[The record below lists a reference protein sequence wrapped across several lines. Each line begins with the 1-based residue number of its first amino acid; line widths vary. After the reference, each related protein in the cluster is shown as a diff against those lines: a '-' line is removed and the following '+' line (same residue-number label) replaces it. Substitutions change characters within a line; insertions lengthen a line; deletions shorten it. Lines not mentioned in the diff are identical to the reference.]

1 MPEKKILLNDQTQ
14 FTKVEAFFST
24 LDDKDR
30 VRARSCEGGV
40 ELYVRGSS
48 KWHIFTDMLRL
59 ASDVQK
65 DYKKASDKLFSIFSG
80 SANGTLSNIRHDL
93 PGLKKHTEKH
103 KHDFRAVQLKS
114 FFYSSADSERS
125 VHHAGVAAR
134 RKDRSQREAS
144 ERLNSAWDNVNLN
157 LSNQQ
162 SIQRYVKEVVGDKN
176 RSDTPENAVIQR
188 QASEFSK
195 YLDIKINKVDDSPEP
210 DYVAAELFAFSLKQ
224 RLEGNSLTASDEAAK
239 TQEQLVMSLLSTI
252 TEQSVPSQVNLNA
265 GDVGFSEADLII
277 VDPHSSYRG
286 QIAMTMSSTSRSES
300 HTATFRNGDE
310 QINFSI
316 TDHQE
321 IRNTNSAKIDN
332 ALEISYDEGFPTK
345 RDPLEALYDQVGQT
359 ISTKISSSGK
369 QSGDPYTIHMTILNP
384 NEAGLARQDTTVA
397 LEAFA
402 TATLQWLKVHPNL
415 RIKVQ
420 LPPGIS
426 EQKMLSIYRDCKD
439 RLPASAIISDD

>member
-1 MPEKKILLNDQTQ
+1 MPEQKILLTTN
-14 FTKVEAFFST
+14 TKFEEIENFFVM
-24 LDDKDR
+24 LDDKAR
-30 VRARSCEGGV
+30 LRARSCEGGV

-48 KWHIFTDMLRL
+48 KWHVFTDMLRL

-80 SANGTLSNIRHDL
+80 SANGPLSNIRYDL
-93 PGLKKHTEKH
+93 KGLQKATKVH
-103 KHDFRAVQLKS
+103 KHDFRVSDLKS
-114 FFYSSADSERS
+114 FFNSSADVDRS
-125 VHHAGVAAR
+125 DHHAGVAAMR
-134 RKDRSQREAS
+134 ENRSQRQAS
-144 ERLNSAWDNVNLN
+144 ARLNSAWDNVNLN

-195 YLDIKINKVDDSPEP
+195 YLDIKINKADDSQKP
-210 DYVAAELFAFSLKQ
+210 DYVAAELFAFLLKQ

-265 GDVGFSEADLII
+265 RDVDFSEADLII
-277 VDPHSSYRG
+277 VDRHSSYRE

-316 TDHQE
+316 KHRQK
-321 IRNTNSAKIDN
+321 IRDTNSAKIDN

-345 RDPLEALYDQVGQT
+345 RDPLKALYDQVGQT

>member
-1 MPEKKILLNDQTQ
+1 M
-14 FTKVEAFFST
+14 
-24 LDDKDR
+24 
-30 VRARSCEGGV
+30 
-40 ELYVRGSS
+40 
-48 KWHIFTDMLRL
+48 
-59 ASDVQK
+59 
-65 DYKKASDKLFSIFSG
+65 SIFSG
-80 SANGTLSNIRHDL
+80 SANGPLSNIRYDL
-93 PGLKKHTEKH
+93 KGLQKATKVH
-103 KHDFRAVQLKS
+103 KHDFRVSDLKS
-114 FFYSSADSERS
+114 FFNSSADVDRS
-125 VHHAGVAAR
+125 DHHAGVAAMR
-134 RKDRSQREAS
+134 ENRSQRQAS
-144 ERLNSAWDNVNLN
+144 ARLNSAWDNVNLN
-157 LSNQQ
+157 LSDQQ

-195 YLDIKINKVDDSPEP
+195 YLDIKINKADDSQKP

-265 GDVGFSEADLII
+265 RDVGFSEADLII

-300 HTATFRNGDE
+300 HTATYRNGDE
-310 QINFSI
+310 PINFSI
-316 TDHQE
+316 KHHQK
-321 IRNTNSAKIDN
+321 IRDTNSAKIDN

-345 RDPLEALYDQVGQT
+345 RDPLKALYYQVGQT

-369 QSGDPYTIHMTILNP
+369 QSGDPYTIHMTILSP
-384 NEAGLARQDTTVA
+384 SGFGPESPDPTDA

-402 TATLQWLKVHPNL
+402 TATLRWLKKNPKL

-420 LPPGIS
+420 LPQGVS
-426 EQKMLSIYRDCKD
+426 EQAMIDVYRKCKHY
-439 RLPASAIISDD
+439 

>member
-1 MPEKKILLNDQTQ
+1 MPEKKLLLTDKTQ
-14 FTKVEAFFST
+14 FTEVRAFFDG

-30 VRARSCEGGV
+30 VRARSCEDGV

-48 KWHIFTDMLRL
+48 KWHVFTDLLRL

-65 DYKKASDKLFSIFSG
+65 DYKKASDKLFSIFSS
-80 SANGTLSNIRHDL
+80 SANGPLSNIRYDL
-93 PGLKKHTEKH
+93 PGLKKNTAEH

-114 FFYSSADSERS
+114 FFNSSANFDRS
-125 VHHAGVAAR
+125 VHHAGVAAM
-134 RKDRSQREAS
+134 RKNRSQREAS
-144 ERLNSAWDNVNLN
+144 ERLNLAWDNVNLN
-157 LSNQQ
+157 LSDQQ
-162 SIQRYVKEVVGDKN
+162 SIQQYVQDFVVDKN
-176 RSDTPENAVIQR
+176 RSDTRENAVIQS
-188 QASEFSK
+188 QADEFSK
-195 YLDIKINKVDDSPEP
+195 YLDIKINKADNSQEP

-239 TQEQLVMSLLSTI
+239 TQEQAVMSLLSTI

-300 HTATFRNGDE
+300 HTATYRNGDE
-310 QINFSI
+310 PINFSI

-321 IRNTNSAKIDN
+321 IRGTNSAKIDN
-332 ALEISYDEGFPTK
+332 ALEIRYDEGFPNR
-345 RDPLEALYDQVGQT
+345 RDALKALYDQVGET
-359 ISTKISSSGK
+359 IATKISSSGK

-384 NEAGLARQDTTVA
+384 DEAGLARQDTTDA

-402 TATLQWLKVHPNL
+402 IATLQWLKDHPNL

-420 LPPGIS
+420 LPQGVS
-426 EQKMLSIYRDCKD
+426 EQAMIDVYRKCKYY
-439 RLPASAIISDD
+439 